1 MTVRGTNAKVQRS
14 STILRSRPRYS
25 APSTFSIVAFDRAN
39 RDLGVAVE
47 SKFPAVGVIVPWAE
61 AKVGAIATQAMINV
75 SYGPNGLKLLQDGLS
90 ADETLRRLVAG
101 DLQRETRQAAVVDRD
116 GNVAAHTGK
125 ECLEWKGHLSGD
137 GYSCQ
142 GNILTSSKVL
152 ESMAEAYE
160 ETKGDLIDRLLAALT
175 AGQAAGGDR
184 RGQQSAAILVV
195 RENGGYGGYS
205 DRYLDLRVD
214 DHSSPIEELKRVFRN
229 YDMTMLSREDPR
241 NLFMI
246 DRNITVTIQRNLK
259 KLGFYAGE
267 VTGDLDALTKK
278 ALDDFVNINNF
289 EDRMRQEGK
298 IWKSVLD
305 YMGQQAKT
313 SSG

>member
-1 MTVRGTNAKVQRS
+1 V
-14 STILRSRPRYS
+14 ILTPRQNHIT
-25 APSTFSIVAFDRAN
+25 ASTFSIVAIDPEN
-39 RDLGVAVE
+39 GDLGVAVE
-47 SKFPAVGVIVPWAE
+47 SKFPAVGAIVPWAK

-75 SYGPNGLKLLQDGLS
+75 SYGPNGLQLLQDGLT
-90 ADETLRRLVAG
+90 AQETLQRLIAS
-101 DLQRETRQAAVVDRD
+101 DPQRETRQAAVVDRNGD
-116 GNVAAHTGK
+116 VAAHTGS
-125 ECLEWKGHLSGD
+125 ECLEWKGHLLGD

-142 GNILTSSKVL
+142 GNILTSPKVL
-152 ESMAEAYE
+152 ESMAKAYE
-160 ETKGDLIDRLLAALT
+160 ETKGDLIDRLLTALT

-214 DHSSPIEELKRVFRN
+214 DHRSPIEELKRVFRS

-241 NLFMI
+241 NLLVI
-246 DRNITVTIQRNLK
+246 DRNITTAIQRDLK
-259 KLGFYAGE
+259 KLGFYAGD
-267 VTGDLDALTKK
+267 VTGDLDAPTKK

-298 IWKSVLD
+298 IWKSIL
-305 YMGQQAKT
+305 GRIEELAKD
-313 SSG
+313 SGDWGKQD